1 MQDQHYILVNGKKVY
16 VSREVWQ
23 YHTSNVNHIH
33 YQARKREECRADGR
47 KMAACNGDCY
57 TCWCRMPK
65 GISVDA
71 LAERNGYLPGMY
83 TQADPDMLLRCQDIV
98 AIMSQTI
105 PDGARMAHMIMRG
118 DTVHDVMSAL
128 GISRS
133 TYYRRLR
140 RVRRVLLGMEG

>member
-1 MQDQHYILVNGKKVY
+1 MKARYIIINMKKVY
-16 VSREVWQ
+16 VSHDVWQ
-23 YHTSNVNHIH
+23 CYISDTNHIH
-33 YQARKREECRADGR
+33 YRARTGKECRANR
-47 KMAACNGDCY
+47 RQMAACNGDCH
-57 TCWCRMPK
+57 TCWCWMPK

-71 LAERNGYLPGMY
+71 PAERNGYLPGMY